1 MDKLSKFES
10 LSDANLS
17 TIVGGSDKNNV
28 FFQIE
33 RDMLHRFCTGLVKVQ
48 KELRGNR
55 YE

>member
-28 FFQIE
+28 FSSGKE
-33 RDMLHRFCTGLVKVQ
+33 YVAPVCTGLVKRCK
-48 KELRGNR
+48 KELRG
-55 YE
+55 